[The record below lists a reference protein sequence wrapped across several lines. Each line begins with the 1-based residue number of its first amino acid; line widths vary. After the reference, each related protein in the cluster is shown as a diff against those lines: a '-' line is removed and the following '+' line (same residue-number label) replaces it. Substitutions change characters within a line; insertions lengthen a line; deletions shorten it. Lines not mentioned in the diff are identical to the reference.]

1 MMKKALPIGYE
12 NFKEVIT
19 KELYYVDKTLMIKE
33 LLDKDGKVNLFT
45 RPRRFGKTL
54 TLSMLRTFFE
64 QDMDAQG
71 NITDHRALFKGMKIM
86 DAGER
91 YASKL
96 GKYPVIFLSLKS
108 GKQPNFEMAYASI
121 VGEIID
127 EFIRHR
133 YVLDSTQLVE
143 NEKTIFCDIMNRK
156 AEKIEYAKA
165 LKLLSSCLAK
175 VHGRNT
181 IILID
186 EYDVPLENAY
196 FAGFYDE
203 MIGFI
208 RSLFE
213 SALKTN
219 DSLEFAVVTGCLR
232 ISKESIFTGLNN
244 LEIISILN
252 TDYAEYFGFTQQEVE
267 ELLLYYDLEDKLEEA
282 RKWYN
287 GYLFGDTQVYN
298 PWSMI
303 NYVKTLCSNRQ
314 AFPKPYWSNTSSNSI
329 VRELVLRA
337 DYNVKQEIEGLL
349 AGGTI
354 EKPIHEEI
362 TYGDI
367 YKTQDNLWN
376 FLLFTGYLK
385 KQSESFRD
393 DTLYFTMTIP
403 NVEVKSIYRN
413 TILEWFEQQV
423 DNTDL
428 NELYQAFQEQECT
441 KIEDVI
447 TEQLIE
453 TISFYDYAENYYHGF
468 LCGLLKAC
476 PGFVTLSNR
485 EEGNGRPDIVLK
497 TRSVRGMAIIIEL
510 KVVKQFEEM
519 EQGCLKALEQIETQN
534 YEASLYQEGYRNIL
548 RYGICFYRKECMVR
562 SAE

>member
-1 MMKKALPIGYE
+1 MTKKALPIGYE
-12 NFKEVIT
+12 NYKEIIA
-19 KELYYVDKTLMIKE
+19 KELYYVDKTLMIKDI
-33 LLDKDGKVNLFT
+33 LDKDGKVNLFT

-64 QDMDAQG
+64 QDTDAQG
-71 NITDHRALFKGMKIM
+71 NVTDHRDLFQGMRIM
-86 DAGER
+86 DAGEK
-91 YASKL
+91 YVSKM
-96 GKYPVIFLSLKS
+96 GQYPVIFLSLKS
-108 GKQPNFEMAYASI
+108 GKQPNFEMAHASI

-127 EFIRHR
+127 EFTRHR
-133 YVLDSTQLVE
+133 YVLDSAQLAE
-143 NEKTIFCDIMNRK
+143 NEKEMYRNVMNRN
-156 AEKIEYAKA
+156 ADAIEYAKA
-165 LKLLSSCLAK
+165 LKLLSSCLSK
-175 VHGRNT
+175 VHGKNT

-186 EYDVPLENAY
+186 EYDVPLENAH

-203 MIGFI
+203 MTGFI

-252 TDYAEYFGFTQQEVE
+252 ADYAEYFGFTQQEVE
-267 ELLLYYDLEDKLEEA
+267 ELLQYYDLEDKLEEA
-282 RKWYN
+282 REWYN
-287 GYLFGDTQVYN
+287 GYLFGNTQVYN

-303 NYVKTLCSNRQ
+303 NYVKTLRSDRQ

-329 VRELVLRA
+329 VRELILRA
-337 DYNVKQEIEGLL
+337 DHNVKQEIEGLL
-349 AGGTI
+349 TGGTI

-393 DTLYFTMTIP
+393 DTLYLTMTIP

-428 NELYQAFQEQECT
+428 NELYQAIQEQDCT
-441 KIEDVI
+441 KIEDII

-497 TRSVRGMAIIIEL
+497 TRSVRGMAIIMEL
-510 KVVKQFEEM
+510 KVAKRFEEM
-519 EQGCLKALEQIETQN
+519 EWGCLKALEQIETQN
-534 YEASLYQEGYRNIL
+534 YEAALYQEGYRNIL
-548 RYGICFYRKECMVR
+548 RYGICFYRKECMVK
-562 SAE
+562 SVS

>member
-1 MMKKALPIGYE
+1 
-12 NFKEVIT
+12 
-19 KELYYVDKTLMIKE
+19 
-33 LLDKDGKVNLFT
+33 
-45 RPRRFGKTL
+45 
-54 TLSMLRTFFE
+54 MLRTFFE

-71 NITDHRALFKGMKIM
+71 NVTDHRNLFQGMKIL

-91 YASKL
+91 YVSKM
-96 GKYPVIFLSLKS
+96 GQYPVIFLSLKS
-108 GKQPNFEMAYASI
+108 GKQPDFEMAYRCL
-121 VGEIID
+121 VD
-127 EFIRHR
+127 EVIKEYDRHS
-133 YVLDSTQLVE
+133 YVLLSDKLLDSVKERYRL
-143 NEKTIFCDIMNRK
+143 IMEGK
-156 AEKIEYAKA
+156 AESAAYAKGLA
-165 LKLLSSCLAK
+165 FLSSCLK
-175 VHGRNT
+175 EVHGRNT

-186 EYDVPLENAY
+186 EYDVPLENAH
-196 FAGFYDE
+196 FAGYYDE

-244 LEIISILN
+244 LRNVSIL
-252 TDYAEYFGFTQQEVE
+252 DAEYAEYFGFTQQEVE
-267 ELLLYYDLEDKLEEA
+267 ELLRYYDLEDKLEEA
-282 RKWYN
+282 REWYN
-287 GYLFGDTQVYN
+287 GYLFGYTQVYN

-303 NYVKTLCSNRQ
+303 NYIRTLCSNRQ

-329 VRELVLRA
+329 VRELILRA
-337 DYNVKQEIEGLL
+337 DHNMKQEIEGLL

-393 DTLYFTMTIP
+393 DTLYLTMTIP

-413 TILEWFEQQV
+413 TILKWFEQQV

-428 NELYQAFQEQECT
+428 NELYQAFQKQECT
-441 KIEDVI
+441 KIGDII

-453 TISFYDYAENYYHGF
+453 TISFYDYAENYYYGF

-485 EEGNGRPDIVLK
+485 EEGDGRPDIVLK

-519 EQGCLKALEQIETQN
+519 ERGCLKALEQIEAQH
-534 YEASLYQEGYRNIL
+534 YEAPLCREGYRNIL

>member
-1 MMKKALPIGYE
+1 MTKKALPIGYE
-12 NFKEVIT
+12 NYKEIIA
-19 KELYYVDKTLMIKE
+19 KELYYVDKTLMIKDI
-33 LLDKDGKVNLFT
+33 LDKDGKVNLFT

-64 QDMDAQG
+64 QDTDAQG
-71 NITDHRALFKGMKIM
+71 NVTDHRDLFQGMRIM
-86 DAGER
+86 DAGEK
-91 YASKL
+91 YVSKM
-96 GKYPVIFLSLKS
+96 GQYPVIFLSLKS
-108 GKQPNFEMAYASI
+108 GKQPNFEMAHASI

-127 EFIRHR
+127 EFTRHR
-133 YVLDSTQLVE
+133 YVLDSAQLAE
-143 NEKTIFCDIMNRK
+143 NEKEMYRNVMNRN
-156 AEKIEYAKA
+156 ADAIEYAKA
-165 LKLLSSCLAK
+165 LKLLSSCLSK
-175 VHGRNT
+175 VHGKNT

-186 EYDVPLENAY
+186 EYDVPLENAH

-203 MIGFI
+203 MTGFI

-252 TDYAEYFGFTQQEVE
+252 ADYAEYFGFTQQEVE
-267 ELLLYYDLEDKLEEA
+267 ELLQYYDLEDKLEEA
-282 RKWYN
+282 REWYN
-287 GYLFGDTQVYN
+287 GYLFGNTQVYN

-303 NYVKTLCSNRQ
+303 NYVKTLRSDRQ

-329 VRELVLRA
+329 VRELILRA
-337 DYNVKQEIEGLL
+337 DHNVKQEIEGLL
-349 AGGTI
+349 TGGTI

-393 DTLYFTMTIP
+393 DTLYLTMTIP

-428 NELYQAFQEQECT
+428 NELYQAIQEQDCT
-441 KIEDVI
+441 KIEDII

-497 TRSVRGMAIIIEL
+497 TRSVRGMAIIMEL
-510 KVVKQFEEM
+510 KVAKQFEEM
-519 EQGCLKALEQIETQN
+519 EWGCLKALEQIETQN
-534 YEASLYQEGYRNIL
+534 YEAALYQEGYRNIL
-548 RYGICFYRKECMVR
+548 RYGICFYRKECMVK
-562 SAE
+562 SVS